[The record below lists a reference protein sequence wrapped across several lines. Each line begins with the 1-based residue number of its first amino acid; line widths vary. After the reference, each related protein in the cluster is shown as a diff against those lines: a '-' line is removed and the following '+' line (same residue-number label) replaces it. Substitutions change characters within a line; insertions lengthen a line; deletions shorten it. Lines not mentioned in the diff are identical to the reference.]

1 MKFAGF
7 FMLGF
12 HLLFLSSVVN
22 IILLLEVVKCVRS
35 WGIFMLKVTPEKC
48 WLMLLF
54 LLIRNQMKKVV
65 FVLGQGKK
73 HLCYKLVSHT
83 I

>member
-1 MKFAGF
+1 MKFAF
-7 FMLGF
+7 FVMLVF

-35 WGIFMLKVTPEKC
+35 WGIFMLKVTLEKC

-65 FVLGQGKK
+65 FVLGQGKR
-73 HLCYKLVSHT
+73 HLCYKLVNQP